1 MTTDN
6 DGKKLVGLRVRLT
19 PEDYDF
25 AEHYGQELSY
35 GGARGFL
42 RALLLHALAGERKW
56 ARERVAQLKAEEA
69 ERLRSPAQEP
79 SCPAY
84 PDFDEDL
91 PF

>member
-1 MTTDN
+1 MTTEN
-6 DGKKLVGLRVRLT
+6 DGKKLVGLRVWIT

-69 ERLRSPAQEP
+69 ERLRSPAPE
-79 SCPAY
+79 SSY
-84 PDFDEDL
+84 PDFDDEI